1 MYRPGRS
8 RRPNSLRTCVRMRA
22 SADVAT
28 VLSLKA
34 TGMSASAIARPTG
47 LPRSTVRDWMRG
59 QVPHTSRP
67 APRLLPLP
75 PPPERDYAYLLGLYL
90 GDGCLSAHPRGVH
103 RLRIYL
109 DLRYPGIVEECEG
122 AIHAVAPRN
131 RVNRL
136 PRRSRYTGQATATHV
151 EVSCYSKHWAVLFP
165 QHGPGRNHHR
175 PIVLARWQRTLTGR
189 HPQLLLR
196 GLIHSDGCRSMNTGT
211 GWRHP
216 RYSLSNRSKD
226 ILGIFCG
233 ACDALGLH
241 WTTAPHTVYVS
252 RQADVARME
261 RVHRA
266 QALSARPEA
275 GGLRPVLGRPPPG

>member
-34 TGMSASAIARPTG
+34 TGMSASAIARRTG

-151 EVSCYSKHWAVLFP
+151 EVSWYSKHWAVLFP
-165 QHGPGRNHHR
+165 QHGPGRKHHR
-175 PIVLARWQRTLTGR
+175 PIVLARWSAGAWPTASGVRVQHAIRDPHTHASGPRPRPRAPHADARAHAVAQPRSARRPYAHAGPAADDLSRLEGSNTLAAPPFER
-189 HPQLLLR
+189 RFHALR
-196 GLIHSDGCRSMNTGT
+196 G
-211 GWRHP
+211 P
-216 RYSLSNRSKD
+216 
-226 ILGIFCG
+226 
-233 ACDALGLH
+233 
-241 WTTAPHTVYVS
+241 
-252 RQADVARME
+252 
-261 RVHRA
+261 
-266 QALSARPEA
+266 
-275 GGLRPVLGRPPPG
+275 